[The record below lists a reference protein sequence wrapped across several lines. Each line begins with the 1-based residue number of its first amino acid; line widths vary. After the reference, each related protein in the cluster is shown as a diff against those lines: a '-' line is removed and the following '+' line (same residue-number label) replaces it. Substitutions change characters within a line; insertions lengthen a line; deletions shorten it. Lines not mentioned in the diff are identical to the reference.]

1 MNSLFSSFDA
11 NGLTN
16 WYLPSLASGLLL
28 FPSYWLVG
36 NTLGSMWSG
45 VFSAIH
51 SDVKILFSEGAG
63 FMLMGLF
70 LSILSMNFLG
80 LFPYIFTSS
89 SHICVSLGMGLPLW
103 LGSQMVCWVYSSEQS
118 FAHLVPEGAPSGL
131 IPLLV
136 LIESISSLIR
146 PLTLSVRLMANM
158 IAGHL
163 LLILL
168 GSNASVGSPLSI
180 LLTMLGLLFLVLLEL
195 GVSLIQSYVFMLLS
209 SLYVSETLH

>member
-16 WYLPSLASGLLL
+16 WYLPSLASGLLM
-28 FPSYWLVG
+28 FPGYWLVG
-36 NTLGSMWSG
+36 NTLGSVWSG
-45 VFSAIH
+45 IFSAIH
-51 SDVKILFSEGAG
+51 SDVKILFSEGGG
-63 FMLMGLF
+63 FMLMSLF

-168 GSNASVGSPLSI
+168 GSNASVGFPLSI